1 MKATRI
7 LFNSRTLIGFLC
19 LGIFLA
25 AGALYLSWHS
35 LDDEHHEN
43 SLPATHQEQN
53 PSESSG
59 SPVEGKTSSMQSS
72 ATSDPAFVNSSPTD
86 DPSGARDS
94 IPTPVSPEVGGSRD
108 IVSKAASVIGMRA
121 ESDSESPDEATPPP
135 PPPAVFNAL
144 NHPELTEIPREAI
157 EALAQEF
164 VEKVRKG
171 GWDNTSE
178 AYRKNW
184 EKAAE
189 EADETFKAAYGY
201 DAYLKLSSGGTN

>member
-1 MKATRI
+1 MKTMRNLSNSRI
-7 LFNSRTLIGFLC
+7 LFGFLC

-25 AGALYLSWHS
+25 AGALYLTWHS
-35 LDDEHHEN
+35 LDDEHREIV
-43 SLPATHQEQN
+43 LPATHQEQN
-53 PSESSG
+53 PSVSSS
-59 SPVEGKTSSMQSS
+59 SPAVGRVSAMQTSASP
-72 ATSDPAFVNSSPTD
+72 DPAPVNSMPSD
-86 DPSGARDS
+86 DPLDSRES
-94 IPTPVSPEVGGSRD
+94 IPTGVSLEGVTSRDVVSMGGSD
-108 IVSKAASVIGMRA
+108 SGMRA
-121 ESDSESPDEATPPP
+121 ESDAESPDEATPPP

-144 NHPELTEIPREAI
+144 NHPELTDIPREAI

-201 DAYLKLSSGGTN
+201 DAYLKLTSGGTN

>member
-7 LFNSRTLIGFLC
+7 LSNSRILFGFLC

-35 LDDEHHEN
+35 LEDEHREL
-43 SLPATHQEQN
+43 SLPVMHQEQN
-53 PSESSG
+53 SSESSG
-59 SPVEGKTSSMQSS
+59 SPVVGKACSMQSPASS
-72 ATSDPAFVNSSPTD
+72 APAFVNATPTD
-86 DPSGARDS
+86 DPSGARDAN
-94 IPTPVSPEVGGSRD
+94 PTGGSPEVGGSRNN
-108 IVSKAASVIGMRA
+108 VSKAASDSGMRA

-135 PPPAVFNAL
+135 PPPGVFNAL
-144 NHPELTEIPREAI
+144 NHPELTDIPREAI
-157 EALAQEF
+157 EGLAQEF
-164 VEKVRKG
+164 VEKVKQG

-189 EADETFKAAYGY
+189 ETDETFKAAYGY
-201 DAYLKLSSGGTN
+201 DAYLKLTSGGTN